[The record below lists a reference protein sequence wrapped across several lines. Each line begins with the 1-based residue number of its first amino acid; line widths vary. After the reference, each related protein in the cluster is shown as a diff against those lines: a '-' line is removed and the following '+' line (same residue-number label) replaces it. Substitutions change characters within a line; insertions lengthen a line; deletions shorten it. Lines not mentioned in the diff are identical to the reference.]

1 VQAVEATQALFCLQP
16 DLFLEILQLVLVQ
29 DVVPFEM
36 LAPTLHTG
44 CVFRDIR
51 FNLGRSPSSI
61 HMLLRRTSSISLVSL
76 VGKALRTTQAILGHI
91 STA

>member
-1 VQAVEATQALFCLQP
+1 
-16 DLFLEILQLVLVQ
+16 
-29 DVVPFEM
+29 VPFEM
-36 LAPTLHTG
+36 LAPTLHSQA
-44 CVFRDIR
+44 VFSEIYDLILA
-51 FNLGRSPSSI
+51 LGRSPSSI